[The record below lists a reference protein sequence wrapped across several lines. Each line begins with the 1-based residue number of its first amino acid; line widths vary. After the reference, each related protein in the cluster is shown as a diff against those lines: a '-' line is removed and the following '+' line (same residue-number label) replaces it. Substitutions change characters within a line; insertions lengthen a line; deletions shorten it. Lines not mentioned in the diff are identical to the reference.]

1 MKPVPRIK
9 KANSNQLH
17 DPSRYEGHSL
27 MKRII
32 DAQKEEEAKKLEAI
46 KKLQA
51 EGEDCVEIGISFL
64 FM

>member
-1 MKPVPRIK
+1 
-9 KANSNQLH
+9 
-17 DPSRYEGHSL
+17 

-46 KKLQA
+46 KKMQA
-51 EGEDCVEIGISFL
+51 EGEDCVEIGIFFL